1 MGRRRLAPRRDD
13 ATHGSDR
20 VDSIRSKK
28 RATRQRTN
36 EWNDCFLSSGIEK
49 SKGGTLFILG
59 SRLYYSLSHE
69 PWIRPRDESYATS
82 VMMDATRLKV
92 RER

>member
-1 MGRRRLAPRRDD
+1 MERRRLAPRRDD

-49 SKGGTLFILG
+49 SKGAGG
-59 SRLYYSLSHE
+59 G
-69 PWIRPRDESYATS
+69 DTS
-82 VMMDATRLKV
+82 FLDLAYTTP
-92 RER
+92 